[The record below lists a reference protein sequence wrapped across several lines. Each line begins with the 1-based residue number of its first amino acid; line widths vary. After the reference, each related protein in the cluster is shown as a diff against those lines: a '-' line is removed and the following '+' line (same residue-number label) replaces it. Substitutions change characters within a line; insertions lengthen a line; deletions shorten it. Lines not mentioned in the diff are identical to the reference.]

1 MVMTA
6 ATRLAL
12 ACLLM
17 VCLQGCLARH
27 SAPAQDP
34 WADVAL
40 VTESSP
46 TGGSIYS
53 DAQGYTLF
61 GDLKARNVGDILT
74 VLLVERT
81 DAIKSSSTNTS
92 KETNVS
98 AANPT
103 LFGRPVTHNGVP
115 LLTAEVG
122 ATTSFSG
129 DGSSS
134 QSNRL
139 SGSVTVTVVHR
150 YPNGNLRVRGR
161 KRIALNQGSEFVAV
175 SGVVRPQD
183 IDTTNTVRS
192 DRIAD
197 SEISYSAKGPLADAN
212 KMGILARFFNSPW
225 SIFRWPG
232 SG

>member
-1 MVMTA
+1 MICVTQLSIA
-6 ATRLAL
+6 F
-12 ACLLM
+12 LLM
-17 VCLQGCLARH
+17 FCFQGCVLRH
-27 SAPAQDP
+27 STPAQESS
-34 WADVAL
+34 ADYTQT
-40 VTESSP
+40 TELSP
-46 TGGSIYS
+46 TGGAIYS
-53 DAQGYTLF
+53 DARGFSLF

-81 DAIKSSSTNTS
+81 DAIKSSSTSTS

-103 LFGRPVTHNGVP
+103 LFGRPVTHNGTP
-115 LLTAEVG
+115 LLSAEDD

-129 DGSSS
+129 DGNSA

-139 SGSVTVTVVHR
+139 TGSVTVTVVQR

-175 SGVVRPQD
+175 SGIVRPAD

-197 SEISYSAKGPLADAN
+197 SEISYSGKGPLADAN
-212 KMGILARFFNSPW
+212 KMGFLARFFNSPW
-225 SIFRWPG
+225 SILRWPG
-232 SG
+232 S

>member
-1 MVMTA
+1 MMFSVV
-6 ATRLAL
+6 RLTT

-17 VCLQGCLARH
+17 ACLQGCLARH
-27 SAPAQDP
+27 SAPAQEFS
-34 WADVAL
+34 ADYPQA
-40 VTESSP
+40 TESSA
-46 TGGSIYS
+46 TGGAIYS
-53 DAQGYTLF
+53 DARGFTLF

-92 KETNVS
+92 KETSVS

-103 LFGRPVTHNGVP
+103 LFGRPVTHNGIP
-115 LLTAEVG
+115 LLAAEID

-129 DGSSS
+129 DGASS

-139 SGSVTVTVVHR
+139 TGSVTVTVVHR

-161 KRIALNQGSEFVAV
+161 KRIVLNQGSEYVSV
-175 SGVVRPQD
+175 SGIVRPRD

-197 SEISYSAKGPLADAN
+197 SDISYSGKGPLNDAN
-212 KMGILARFFNSPW
+212 KMGFLARFFNSPW
-225 SIFRWPG
+225 SVLQWPG
-232 SG
+232 SR